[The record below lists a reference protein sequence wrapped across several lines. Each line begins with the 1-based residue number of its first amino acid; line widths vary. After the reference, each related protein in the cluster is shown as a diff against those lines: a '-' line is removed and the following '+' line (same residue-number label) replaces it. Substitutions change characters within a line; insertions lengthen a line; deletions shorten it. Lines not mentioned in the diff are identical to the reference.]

1 MSSTIKV
8 HDQFC
13 GAGGSSLGVRKA
25 SAKYGGN
32 IEVSL
37 AMNHWKIAIETHSA
51 NFPDTDHDCAD
62 MSAVDPRRYPH
73 ADILITSPECTNHSL
88 AKGVKRN
95 LQQTATLFGN
105 IEVDPAAERSRATM
119 WDVPRFAEYHKYK
132 AIIVENVVD
141 ARSWVLWEPWLHSMH
156 KLGYLHKCV
165 YLNSMHAHPTPQSR
179 DRMYVVF
186 WRKGDTAPNL
196 EITPEA
202 YCDNCSKY
210 VDSVQSWKNPKKKFG
225 KYKQQYIYRCPHCSE
240 AVEPL
245 YYSAFNCID
254 WTLPSQKIGDRKKP
268 LASNTMQRIQYGL
281 DKYGNQP
288 LTLYTDHTSV
298 IDRVHSMNDPLYT
311 QTTRQVAS
319 LLCPGFLSKQYG
331 GGFDPKLSP
340 VGFDHALGTITTS
353 DHHGLVMLPQIITT
367 RYTSGIACRVK
378 GIHEIFPTQPGDP
391 SHALLGVPFMVE
403 NFGTST
409 AKGLDKAIGCQTTKE
424 NYGITSTESV
434 NAFLSYY
441 YGKITTSSLTDPIG
455 TMTTKDRAAL
465 VFNPV
470 ANIDINDCTYRMLKA
485 HEIQAAM
492 AFDNDYIIIGD
503 SKQKVKQLGNAV
515 TPPAME
521 LLIDRV
527 LKPMLSTSK
536 YSWA

>member
-1 MSSTIKV
+1 MSYSAIKV

-25 SAKYGGN
+25 SKKYGGN
-32 IEVSL
+32 VEVSL
-37 AMNHWKIAIETHSA
+37 AMNHWKLAIETHST
-51 NFPDTDHDCAD
+51 NFPNTDHDCAD
-62 MSAVDPRRYPH
+62 MSGVDPRRYPH

-88 AKGVKRN
+88 AKGVKRK
-95 LQQTATLFGN
+95 LQQTGSLFGD
-105 IEVDPAAERSRATM
+105 IEIDPAAERSRATM

-165 YLNSMHAHPTPQSR
+165 YLNSMHAQPTPQSR

-202 YCDNCSKY
+202 YCPNCSKY
-210 VDSVQSWKNPKKKFG
+210 VDSIQSWKNPKKKFG
-225 KYKQQYIYRCPHCSE
+225 KYKQQYVYRCPCCSMI
-240 AVEPL
+240 VEPS

-254 WTLPSQKIGDRKKP
+254 WTLPSQKIGNRKKP
-268 LASNTMQRIQYGL
+268 LAPNTTKRIQFGL

-288 LTLYTDHTSV
+288 LTLYTDHTSI
-298 IDRVHSMNDPLYT
+298 IDRVHSLDDPMYT

-319 LLCPGFLSKQYG
+319 ILCPGFLSKQYG

-340 VGFDHALGTITTS
+340 VGFDQAVGTVTTS

-367 RYTSGIACRVK
+367 RYTSGIDCRVK
-378 GIHEIFPTQPGDP
+378 GINETLPTQPGDP
-391 SHALLGVPFMVE
+391 SHALFGVPFMVE

-409 AKGLDKAIGCQTTKE
+409 AKGIYNAIGCQTTKE
-424 NYGITSTESV
+424 NYGIASTESV

-441 YGKITTSSLTDPIG
+441 YGKVTTSGLNDPIG
-455 TMTTKDRAAL
+455 TVTTKDRAAI

-470 ANIDINDCTYRMLKA
+470 ENIDINECTYRMLKP

-492 AFDNDYIIIGD
+492 AFDSDYIIIGD

-527 LKPMLSTSK
+527 LQPMLFTSR
-536 YSWA
+536 YN